1 MISWDT
7 WKCRCSAIWKIMADS
22 KENPPITEIQL
33 EELKKLEEKE
43 KLTDAQKLKLAS
55 LIQKRENSKNIVLS
69 ATAIAY
75 LTEAY
80 AWETAKKKSVSREMD
95 ITAFRKGKLCEQ
107 ESIEMLSF
115 VDNTVYQKNTERVEN
130 DFLSGEP
137 DVFTGISI
145 LEAVRVIDMKN
156 TFDYPLFLAKITTSI
171 DKANKIQ
178 VQGYGDITGAKELQ
192 VAYALCNMPEIMRND
207 YKRKLFYQGEYI
219 SDESPDFLAKWN
231 ELERSMVF
239 DEISPL
245 KRVYKVPIEPFS
257 EIERQAVYDKVKA
270 GRDWLCNFHEQYQ
283 KLNC

>member
-1 MISWDT
+1 MFEN
-7 WKCRCSAIWKIMADS
+7 WKCRCSAISKLTANS

-33 EELKKLEEKE
+33 EELRKLEEKPV
-43 KLTDAQKLKLAS
+43 LTDPQKLKLAT

-69 ATAIAY
+69 DTAIGY
-75 LTEAY
+75 LVESY

-130 DFLSGEP
+130 EFLSGEP
-137 DVFTGISI
+137 DVFTGAAI

-156 TFDYPLFLAKITTSI
+156 TFDYPLFLAKITASI
-171 DKANKIQ
+171 DKANRMQ

-219 SDESPDFLAKWN
+219 SDESPDFLIKWN

-245 KRVYKVPIEPFS
+245 KRIYKVPIDPFT
-257 EIERQAVYDKVKA
+257 ETERDAVYDRVKI
-270 GRDWLCNFHEQYQ
+270 GRDWLCKFHEDYCS
-283 KLNC
+283 LNL